1 MPPALR
7 NQLTAGEPGMP
18 AHAMGPASAAATCR
32 PSEAGPAN
40 PFMGC
45 VPDFDRVE
53 PDALPANADGLCR
66 RRIPA
71 DWPAG
76 THAFQ
81 SQPEN
86 RVRHFGV
93 TFDYLKVRA

>member
-53 PDALPANADGLCR
+53 PDALPANADGF
-66 RRIPA
+66 
-71 DWPAG
+71 AG
-76 THAFQ
+76 GGFQ
-81 SQPEN
+81 QIG
-86 RVRHFGV
+86 RLARTLF
-93 TFDYLKVRA
+93 KVNPKTG